1 MNDSNLFSNTEN
13 LQDLLNCIPANTA
26 DLGMMS
32 DSDSSQKL
40 QDVPL
45 SDRAKADL
53 TTILEAVEDFVQ
65 LK

>member
-13 LQDLLNCIPANTA
+13 LQDLLKCITANEA
-26 DLGMMS
+26 DLGMS
-32 DSDSSQKL
+32 DSENSQKL